1 MTTRNTEEIY
11 SYAKQAY
18 DLIPEDHP
26 HRDEIKQ
33 LLIDQVNDELHDYG
47 STTVPHRRTDT
58 TGEGSD

>member
-1 MTTRNTEEIY
+1 MKKDIEGVY

-33 LLIDQVNDELHDYG
+33 LLIDQVNDELHDYE
-47 STTVPHRRTDT
+47 STAVPYRRTDAA
-58 TGEGSD
+58 